1 MTKFKGFFELQT
13 PQDLLRKLRHDF
25 KRLGKSPMDSFAAF
39 DFFVTAYHMLE
50 WLHPGKSNKSKREQ
64 LESSNN
70 LLQTVSHLANG
81 AKHFQATHK
90 QHASVKYATVAQ
102 GTFGSAFSPDAF
114 DVGELRVELDGD
126 AAREFGASIR
136 VLELADKVL
145 SYWESNLYLATE

>member
-13 PQDLLRKLRHDF
+13 PQDLLQKLRHDF

-39 DFFVTAYHMLE
+39 DFFVTAHHMPE

-64 LESSNN
+64 LESNSN

-90 QHASVKYATVAQ
+90 QHASVKDATVTQ
-102 GTFGSAFSPDAF
+102 GAFDAAAFSPDAF

-126 AAREFGASIR
+126 AAREFGSSIA

-145 SYWESNLYLATE
+145 HFWEGHV